1 MRLELVFGPGGD
13 FVAAA
18 MQRDKKKG
26 FRWSALMGA
35 AVVGVVFAIAG
46 AAFADDISN
55 NLDASVD
62 AVAEVMPLTVGG
74 ANGTTQLVVVPRNG
88 DDKNGCNLTGG
99 TSLGLSVASSN
110 TSVATVSP
118 SSVTFT
124 SCGDARTLTVTPHSQ
139 GATTVAVN
147 QTSNSTGAT
156 FNLAPA
162 TFTVTVAPPPNTPP
176 QLAVAGVT
184 GGASYNKGSVPAAT
198 CQVTDAED
206 GNSSFPATLSAVTGP
221 YASDG
226 IGEQTAS
233 CSYTDGGGLTASAS
247 KTYGIVDPSAPSI
260 GYDLVP
266 AAQDG
271 DNDWYV
277 TDVSLEWSVTEPQSP
292 NSLEKTGCV
301 DQSITS
307 DQAAT
312 TYSCAAQSA
321 GGSAGPVGVSIKR
334 DATKPTINGAASP
347 AANGAG
353 WNNTNVAVSFACDDN
368 LSGIASCG
376 PDQTL
381 SEEGDGQSATG
392 TAIDNAGNSRDLTV
406 SGINIDKTAPSIEFV
421 GRTPE
426 NANGWNNGNVTVEW
440 SCSDTGSGVISE
452 SISKTVSGE
461 GANQSATATC
471 EDVAGNEASDTQSGI
486 NIDKTAPSIS
496 AAAFYPDGSSYDGAW
511 TNKNITV
518 KFTCS
523 DPLSGLATAC
533 PADQLVDTE
542 SDSAAGTVV
551 SGSVSDNA
559 GNSSSDSVTVYVD
572 KTAPT
577 ISGSAAPAANAA
589 GWNNTNVTVSFACDD
604 NLSGIASCGPDQTL
618 SAEGAEQFATG
629 TAVDNAGNSRDA
641 TVSGINIDKT
651 APSIEFVGRTTPN
664 ANGWNNGNVT
674 VEWSCSD
681 TGSGV
686 VSESISKTVSDEGAS
701 QSATATCADFAGNEA
716 SDAQSG
722 INIDKTA
729 PVITFLNRTPAN
741 ANGWNNGNVAVNWSC
756 SDNGSGVV
764 SDSISKTVSD
774 EGANQSATATCADLA
789 GNEASNTKGEIN
801 IDKTPPSVSLV
812 GGPADGASY
821 YFGSVPAAP
830 TCNASDSLSL
840 LDGACSINGYS
851 AAVGPHTVNATAKD
865 KAGNQASDSRSYT
878 VLAWT
883 LKGFY
888 QPVDMG
894 GVLNIVKNGS
904 TVPLKFEIFAGST
917 ELTDTANVKSL
928 TSAKVNCDGTAPT
941 DEIEATA
948 TGGTSLRYDA
958 TAGQFVYNWQTP
970 KTAGICYRVT
980 MTTQDDS
987 SLVAYFRL
995 K

>member
-1 MRLELVFGPGGD
+1 
-13 FVAAA
+13 VAAA
-18 MQRDKKKG
+18 IQRGKKKG
-26 FRWSALMGA
+26 FRWSALVGA

-74 ANGTTQLVVVPRNG
+74 ANGTTRLYVAPQN
-88 DDKNGCNLTGG
+88 DDGKNGCNLTGS
-99 TSLGLSVASSN
+99 TTASISLASSN
-110 TSVATVSP
+110 PSVATVSP
-118 SSVTFT
+118 SSITFT
-124 SCGDARTLTVTPHSQ
+124 SCVTSSIGPIVTVTPVAQ
-139 GATTVAVN
+139 GTATISATL
-147 QTSNSTGAT
+147 TSNTTAGT
-156 FNLAPA
+156 FNVAPV
-162 TFTVTVAPPPNTPP
+162 TFTVNVAPPPNTPP
-176 QLAVAGVT
+176 QVSVAGVT
-184 GGASYNKGSVPAAT
+184 GGASYNNGSVPAAT
-198 CQVTDAED
+198 CEVTDAED
-206 GNSSFPATLSAVTGP
+206 GNSSFAATLSAVTGP

-226 IGEQTAS
+226 IGQQTAS
-233 CSYTDGGGLTASAS
+233 CSYTDGGGLTATAS
-247 KTYGIVDPSAPSI
+247 KTYAIVDPSAPGILSSVV
-260 GYDLVP
+260 GTL
-266 AAQDG
+266 G
-271 DNDWYV
+271 DNGWYV
-277 TDVSLEWSVTEPQSP
+277 SNVSLSWTVSEPQSP
-292 NSLEKTGCV
+292 NSLQKTGCV

-321 GGSAGPVGVSIKR
+321 GGSAGPVDVSIKR
-334 DATKPTINGAASP
+334 DATKPTIEGSASP

-353 WNNTNVAVSFACDDN
+353 WNNSDVTVWFACADN

-376 PDQTL
+376 PSETL
-381 SEEGDGQSATG
+381 SSEGAGQSSTGTAVDNAGNNDTATVSGIKIDKTAPAITFVSRTAANVNDWNNGNVTVNWSCSDIGGSGVVSASVSKTVSDEGANQSATG
-392 TAIDNAGNSRDLTV
+392 TCEDVAGNTASNTQ
-406 SGINIDKTAPSIEFV
+406 SGINIDKTAPAITFV
-421 GRTPE
+421 SRTAV
-426 NANGWNNGNVTVEW
+426 NGNGWNNSNVTVNW
-440 SCSDTGSGVISE
+440 SCSDGGSSVVSG
-452 SISKTVSGE
+452 SISKTLSGE

-471 EDVAGNEASDTQSGI
+471 E
-486 NIDKTAPSIS
+486 
-496 AAAFYPDGSSYDGAW
+496 
-511 TNKNITV
+511 
-518 KFTCS
+518 
-523 DPLSGLATAC
+523 
-533 PADQLVDTE
+533 
-542 SDSAAGTVV
+542 
-551 SGSVSDNA
+551 
-559 GNSSSDSVTVYVD
+559 
-572 KTAPT
+572 
-577 ISGSAAPAANAA
+577 
-589 GWNNTNVTVSFACDD
+589 
-604 NLSGIASCGPDQTL
+604 
-618 SAEGAEQFATG
+618 
-629 TAVDNAGNSRDA
+629 
-641 TVSGINIDKT
+641 
-651 APSIEFVGRTTPN
+651 
-664 ANGWNNGNVT
+664 
-674 VEWSCSD
+674 
-681 TGSGV
+681 
-686 VSESISKTVSDEGAS
+686 
-701 QSATATCADFAGNEA
+701 
-716 SDAQSG
+716 
-722 INIDKTA
+722 
-729 PVITFLNRTPAN
+729 
-741 ANGWNNGNVAVNWSC
+741 
-756 SDNGSGVV
+756 
-764 SDSISKTVSD
+764 
-774 EGANQSATATCADLA
+774 DLA